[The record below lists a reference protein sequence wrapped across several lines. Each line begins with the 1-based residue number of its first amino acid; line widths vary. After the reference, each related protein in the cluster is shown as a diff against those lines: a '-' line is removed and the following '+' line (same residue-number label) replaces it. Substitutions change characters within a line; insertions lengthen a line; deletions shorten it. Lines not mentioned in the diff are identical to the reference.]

1 MNEPRTV
8 TPLPTQTTTPKH
20 QLKSILRPSKKQR
33 FIARIYPLVTAYR
46 KESNWP
52 RASTSQL
59 NAELELWWEY
69 RINVSEPVELDRRQP
84 SFVSRSTERP
94 EYVYVLPI
102 QDDKISDVSDDDNDF
117 DYGPD
122 TLDI

>member
-46 KESNWP
+46 KQSEWP

-69 RINVSEPVELDRRQP
+69 RVNVSEPVELDRRQP
-84 SFVSRSTERP
+84 SFVSGRTERP